1 MSDSTIIAYIKKNS
15 TLIAV
20 VLMAA
25 FAYYILISAG
35 TVASIKEAVQNENPG
50 RNRLVEIADDNKYV
64 FFLTDNNQI
73 NAASVI
79 KNPFGWKLGTI
90 SRGSAHAESNMPAK
104 SALAGF
110 FNHTDKL
117 LYGVISDGRIQ
128 SIEVNGRFAKIIP
141 LKNNAHRLWYVVSD
155 SLKANNQVAAYDKN
169 QNIVE
174 PAASVLS
181 KLKEYRVRNY
191 NIKMNL
197 PVSTGVTE
205 DYLGNEE
212 LLFSSYLSDETL
224 QFRGY
229 IQLWQLT
236 DLDKFLQDSKATSI
250 FNFISYNKQKTSV
263 DTNEGYLVNWT
274 ASGQNQKVISGK
286 EYFFMKNN
294 SKQVLRVS
302 FFADADH
309 FPKQL
314 EQTAKTM
321 ISSIIWR

>member
-35 TVASIKEAVQNENPG
+35 AVATIKEAVQKENPG
-50 RNRLVEIADDNKYV
+50 RNRLLEITDDNKYV

-79 KNPFGWKLGTI
+79 KNAFGWKLGSITRGSDNTI
-90 SRGSAHAESNMPAK
+90 SIIPAN

-110 FNHTDKL
+110 SNHAGKL
-117 LYGVISDGRIQ
+117 LYGVINDSRIQ
-128 SIEVNGRFAKIIP
+128 SIEVNDRFAKIIP
-141 LKNNAHRLWYVVSD
+141 LKNYSHRLWYVVSD

-181 KLKEYRVRNY
+181 KLKEYRLSNY

-229 IQLWQLT
+229 IQLWQLA
-236 DLDKFLQDSKATSI
+236 DLEKFLQDSKATSI
-250 FNFISYNKQKTSV
+250 FNFTSYNRQKTSV
-263 DTNEGYLVNWT
+263 NTYAGYLVNWT

-286 EYFFMKNN
+286 EYFFVKNN